1 MNGPLI
7 LLFLLCVGLSFFLS
21 GMETGVFALSRLR
34 IRHLMR
40 QGNPRARALH
50 GYLERPENFLWTILV
65 GNTLANVG
73 AVSIGVWWLY
83 GALHEWS
90 WLLVAALVAGI
101 LVFYAAL
108 ELLPKM
114 VFRLYPNRL
123 CMALALPFRLVHLAL
138 KPLVAP
144 VTLISRWLLRLTGGR
159 RFTGHL
165 FGNRDELRLVMQ
177 ESAQGLTTEERA
189 MISRVLDLQ
198 NITIREITTPISQ
211 VVAVPA
217 QTPVAEVLAL
227 ARERGINRLP
237 VWREEQWQGKRRV
250 EGLLNIWSLLFAEKL
265 DERKTARDFLKPA
278 LFLDD
283 EMRLEVALRQMQR
296 TGQRLAIVLGRD
308 QRELGI
314 VSLQDILKVI
324 FGEVKL

>member
-1 MNGPLI
+1 MSGVFVF
-7 LLFLLCVGLSFFLS
+7 LFLLCAGLSFFLS

-34 IRHLMR
+34 IRHLMH
-40 QGNPRARALH
+40 QGNPRARALY
-50 GYLERPENFLWTILV
+50 GYLERPENFLWSILV
-65 GNTLANVG
+65 GNTLANLGV
-73 AVSIGVWWLY
+73 VSIGVWWLY
-83 GALHEWS
+83 RALHTWP
-90 WLLVAALVAGI
+90 WLLLAALVAGI

-123 CMALALPFRLVHLAL
+123 CMALAVPFRLVHLAL

-144 VTLISRWLLRLTGGR
+144 VALISRWLLRWSGGR

-177 ESAQGLTTEERA
+177 ESAHGLTTEERA
-189 MISRVLDLQ
+189 MIGRVLDLQ
-198 NITIREITTPISQ
+198 NITVRQITTPMNRM
-211 VVAVPA
+211 VAVPA
-217 QTPVAEVLAL
+217 QTPVTEVLAL
-227 ARERGINRLP
+227 ARDRGINRLP
-237 VWREEQWQGKRRV
+237 VWREEQGQGERRV
-250 EGLLNIWSLLFAEKL
+250 AGLLNIWSLLYAEKL
-265 DERKTARDFLKPA
+265 DEHKTARDFLKPA
-278 LFLDD
+278 LYLDD

>member
-1 MNGPLI
+1 MNSPMV

-34 IRHLMR
+34 IRHWMR

-50 GYLERPENFLWTILV
+50 SYLERPENFLWTILV
-65 GNTLANVG
+65 GNTLANLG

-83 GALHEWS
+83 GALHKWP
-90 WLLVAALVAGI
+90 LLLLAALVAGI
-101 LVFYAAL
+101 LAFYAAL

-123 CMALALPFRLVHLAL
+123 CMALAVPFRLVHWAL

-144 VTLISRWLLRLTGGR
+144 VTLLSRWLLRWTGGR

-189 MISRVLDLQ
+189 MIGRVLDLQ
-198 NITIREITTPISQ
+198 HITVRQITTPLNQ
-211 VVAVPA
+211 MVAVPA
-217 QTPVAEVLAL
+217 QTPVTEVLAL
-227 ARERGINRLP
+227 ACERGINRLP
-237 VWREEQWQGKRRV
+237 VWRDEKGQRERRI
-250 EGLLNIWSLLFAEKL
+250 EGLLNIWSLLYTDKV